1 MTIVAI
7 KHNLAGNLA
16 ENIMLC
22 VFRHL
27 QHRQFLLMSVDNVRG
42 KHYCALGSDTF
53 RLICIILF
61 GSKRTVFK
69 ILIKAFRL
77 MGKQEI
83 YDYIVVGAGSSGAI
97 LASRLSEDPSNSVL
111 LVEYG
116 GSDRSVFVRMPSAL
130 GIPMNTRKYNWGF
143 ESVPEPYLDNRR
155 MNCPRGKV
163 MGGSSSINGMVYV
176 RGHALDFDE
185 WESLGAT
192 GWNYQNCLP
201 YFNKLEN
208 HQCVTSAYTGSEG
221 PVAISGGNNMRNP
234 LYRAFIDAGVETGY
248 SETENY
254 NGYRQEGF
262 GQKFMN
268 VDGGIRASSSHA
280 YLKDAK
286 KRPNLTILK
295 RALVTRITFE
305 GKTATGIECK
315 IRRQMRR
322 FSARREVV
330 LCAGSIGSPHLLQV
344 SGVGPK
350 DKLTD
355 IGIDV
360 VHDLPGVGENLQ
372 DHLEFNFQYRCKQPI
387 TLNSELGLF
396 KKALIGVQWLLFK
409 TGLGRTN
416 HFEACAFIRSKAG
429 IKWPDIQYHFLPGAI
444 SYDGTVAFTGHG
456 FQVHAG
462 HNKPTS
468 RGHVRAVSGDISRH
482 PDIQFNYLATEEDR
496 EGFRNC
502 VHLTRDIMRQPA
514 MDEFR
519 GEVIQPSDD
528 VQSDAQIDAFIRQSV
543 DSAYHPS
550 CTCKMGID
558 AMAVVDPELRV
569 HGLNNIRVIDS
580 SIFPTIP
587 NGNLNAPTMMVAE
600 RGADIVRG
608 NIQSSSS
615 SVEVYIDPNW
625 QERQKE
631 GVAVRE

>member
-1 MTIVAI
+1 MKT
-7 KHNLAGNLA
+7 LP
-16 ENIMLC
+16 
-22 VFRHL
+22 
-27 QHRQFLLMSVDNVRG
+27 Q
-42 KHYCALGSDTF
+42 
-53 RLICIILF
+53 
-61 GSKRTVFK
+61 
-69 ILIKAFRL
+69 
-77 MGKQEI
+77 
-83 YDYIVVGAGSSGAI
+83 YDYVIVGAGSAGAI
-97 LASRLSEDPSNSVL
+97 VASRLSEDANCSVL

-116 GSDRSVFVRMPSAL
+116 GGDGSVFVRMPSAL
-130 GIPMNTRKYNWGF
+130 GIPMNTKKYNWGF
-143 ESVPEPYLDNRR
+143 ESVPEPFLDNRR

-163 MGGSSSINGMVYV
+163 LGGSSSINGMVYV

-208 HQCVTSAYTGSEG
+208 HQCVTSEYTGSEG
-221 PVAISGGNNMRNP
+221 PVAITGGNNMRNP
-234 LYRAFIDAGVETGY
+234 LYRAFIDAGVEAGY

-268 VDGGIRASSSHA
+268 VDRGIRASSSYA

-286 KRPNLTILK
+286 KRPNLTVLK

-305 GKTATGIECK
+305 DKTATGIEYK
-315 IRRQMRR
+315 LRGQMKNI
-322 FSARREVV
+322 SARREVI

-350 DKLTD
+350 DKLAEV
-355 IGIDV
+355 GINV

-396 KKALIGVQWLLFK
+396 KKGLIGAQWLLFK

-416 HFEACAFIRSKAG
+416 HFESCAFIRSKAG

-462 HNKPTS
+462 HNKPSS
-468 RGHVRAVSGDISRH
+468 RGHVRAVSGDISQH
-482 PDIQFNYLATEEDR
+482 PEIQFNYLATAEDR

-502 VHLTRDIMRQPA
+502 VHLTREIMRQPA
-514 MDEFR
+514 MDKFR
-519 GEVIQPSDD
+519 GEVIQPTDD
-528 VQSDAQIDAFIRQSV
+528 VQSDEQIDAFIRQSV

-550 CTCKMGID
+550 CTCKMGTD
-558 AMAVVDPELRV
+558 AMAVVDPELKV
-569 HGLNNIRVIDS
+569 QGLNNIRVIDS

-600 RGADIVRG
+600 RGADLIKG
-608 NIQSSSS
+608 NVINASIP
-615 SVEVYIDPNW
+615 VKVYIDECWP
-625 QERQKE
+625 ERQKE
-631 GVAVRE
+631 GLAIRVL

>member
-1 MTIVAI
+1 
-7 KHNLAGNLA
+7 
-16 ENIMLC
+16 
-22 VFRHL
+22 
-27 QHRQFLLMSVDNVRG
+27 
-42 KHYCALGSDTF
+42 
-53 RLICIILF
+53 
-61 GSKRTVFK
+61 
-69 ILIKAFRL
+69 
-77 MGKQEI
+77 
-83 YDYIVVGAGSSGAI
+83 
-97 LASRLSEDPSNSVL
+97 
-111 LVEYG
+111 
-116 GSDRSVFVRMPSAL
+116 
-130 GIPMNTRKYNWGF
+130 
-143 ESVPEPYLDNRR
+143 
-155 MNCPRGKV
+155 
-163 MGGSSSINGMVYV
+163 MVYV

-248 SETENY
+248 TETENY

-295 RALVTRITFE
+295 RVLVTRITFE

-468 RGHVRAVSGDISRH
+468 RGHVRAVSGDVSHH